1 MKRRWIRWTLA
12 VFAIAVLGWALL
24 PVQAG
29 AKDKQVSFLDL
40 SDFTGPVAGLAL
52 PNSNGIEDY
61 LKDVNAQGGVEGVK
75 INYIGV
81 DTRYDVARALSAFKS
96 YARDPGVV
104 AMEIVSTPLGK
115 MLESLMRDQKFVC
128 LVPGDGEFQARI
140 GNFFPWGPTYQDAF
154 AATVDWILEDWKKK
168 GKSGTPAVAV
178 LSWDNAY
185 GREMLR
191 GGKEYAEQ
199 KGVKVLPSELFPPG
213 TLKHDVYLTRLE
225 KAGANYVYVGGVDPC
240 QTNVMRDATRL
251 GLTKEIQFISD
262 YWGPSSLGISLH
274 PEALEGMVI
283 VSYFLRGAEAQNH
296 PLLKRIW
303 TTYRKQPPEKMNE
316 GYGMGVAVGI
326 TLVGAV
332 KDAMKRV
339 GPDKLTRDEIY
350 KSYQSIT
357 GLSREGILGPC
368 AYSPTSRR
376 GSEVVKFYKVTGGKI
391 VPVTDWVKTPDAVSL
406 HKW

>member
-1 MKRRWIRWTLA
+1 MFAMFALCLA
-12 VFAIAVLGWALL
+12 LHPGAAE
-24 PVQAG
+24 
-29 AKDKQVSFLDL
+29 AKDNQVSFLDL

-52 PNSNGIEDY
+52 PNSIGIEDY
-61 LKDVNAQGGVEGVK
+61 LKDINAAGGVEGVK

-96 YARDPGVV
+96 YARDPSVV

-115 MLESLMRDQKFVC
+115 MLEALMRGQKFVC
-128 LVPGDGEFQARI
+128 MVPGDGEFQAHI

-154 AATVDWILEDWKKK
+154 AATVDWIMDDWKKK
-168 GKSGTPAVAV
+168 GKTGSPSVAV

-191 GGKEYAEQ
+191 GGKEYAEK
-199 KGVKVLPSELFPPG
+199 KGLKVLPSELFPTG
-213 TLKHDVYLTRLE
+213 TLKYDVYLTRLE
-225 KAGANYVYVGGVDPC
+225 KAGVNYVYVGGVDPT
-240 QTNVMRDATRL
+240 QTNIMRDASRL
-251 GLTKEIQFISD
+251 GLTKNIQFISD

-283 VSYFLRGAEAQNH
+283 VSYFLRGPEAQNH
-296 PLLKRIW
+296 PLLKRLW
-303 TTYRKQPPEKMNE
+303 TTYRKEPPEKMNE
-316 GYGMGVAVGI
+316 AYGMGVGVGI
-326 TLVGAV
+326 ALVAAI
-332 KDAMKRV
+332 KDAAKRV
-339 GPDKLTRDEIY
+339 GPDKVTREEVY
-350 KSYQSIT
+350 KSNENIT
-357 GLSREGILGPC
+357 GLSREGIVGPC

-391 VPVTDWVKTPDAVSL
+391 LPVTDWIKTPDAVSL